1 MATEDA
7 AICLLGVRRKATR
20 AMTDDP
26 FKVDRLFAAMS
37 DESRAIESLG
47 EVLARLEA
55 VQEAKR
61 RLALLDPEAR
71 RAAIAVRH
79 ARLERL

>member
-1 MATEDA
+1 MATEGLA
-7 AICLLGVRRKATR
+7 VCLLGVRRKATR
-20 AMTDDP
+20 AMTEDP
-26 FKVDRLFAAMS
+26 FEVDRLFATVS

-61 RLALLDPEAR
+61 RLALLDPESR